1 MAFHHLA
8 LVQRATP
15 GVHVFYTEAMG
26 FELVKTEVG
35 ATPAGG
41 WAKHFFYETGRGEL
55 MAFWELHDDTLPDTY
70 PAALSTGIGLP
81 EWVNHVAFAAGDLG
95 DLDRR
100 RERLVAHGYDVLE
113 IDHGWCRS
121 IYTRDPNGT
130 LVEFCVST
138 RPSTPRTAAT
148 RSRRSTTRSR
158 PSSRR
163 RRNPSCIPA
172 TARPRISARA
182 AEVPLLR
189 RCQAPSYR
197 AFL

>member
-8 LVQRATP
+8 LVTRDAEA
-15 GVHVFYTEAMG
+15 VHVFYTEAMG

-35 ATPAGG
+35 ATPGGG

-55 MAFWELHDDTLPDTY
+55 MAFWELHDDTLPESY

-81 EWVNHVAFAAGDLG
+81 EWVNHVAFAADDLG

-130 LVEFCVST
+130 LVEFCVNT
-138 RPSTPRTAAT
+138 RPFDAEDRRHALEALRQPKPAFKAPPPQPKVHRGSGTPAHART
-148 RSRRSTTRSR
+148 RS
-158 PSSRR
+158 
-163 RRNPSCIPA
+163 
-172 TARPRISARA
+172 
-182 AEVPLLR
+182 
-189 RCQAPSYR
+189 
-197 AFL
+197 